1 MQSTKTSTNH
11 VQQLSLPEL
20 ERLPAN
26 PSPDLQAL
34 ARRRRELQ
42 GVELELAMRQVFK
55 GWVRWHWCKT
65 YELAVA
71 DPVTKRLLELTARRG
86 P

>member
-11 VQQLSLPEL
+11 VLQLSLPEL

-26 PSPDLQAL
+26 PEPPAL

-71 DPVTKRLLELTARRG
+71 DPVTKRMLELAARRG